1 MSNSGAPHIGFD
13 EISIHQGSCDD
24 QTETTIQ
31 SVTTSSEMTTQDELI
46 SKQTEDSTTRI
57 TTTPLSAST
66 TSTLIDTSSSTTT
79 SKEEIHTSTLVDNI
93 IISSYAQIL
102 PYETHHII
110 ILSTVIPL
118 VWTVFIVVIICIKR
132 SNHIRN
138 ERSNSNRNFRLSNQI
153 ELHDASPA

>member
-31 SVTTSSEMTTQDELI
+31 SVTTSSKMTTHDEI
-46 SKQTEDSTTRI
+46 TSDQTEDSTARI
-57 TTTPLSAST
+57 TTTILSST
-66 TSTLIDTSSSTTT
+66 SITPIDTSSSTAT

-153 ELHDASPA
+153 ELHDVSPA